1 MHPIT
6 NAMVVPHPLI
16 FLPNIGQGREAQAQ
30 PILDAYRAA
39 AQKLIASQPETVV
52 IVSPHAPSYFDYIQ
66 ISSGKEG
73 VGDLHAFGDS
83 IDRFQIRYD
92 TELIEEISAMCLQE
106 DMPAGT
112 LGKQDGLLDHGTMV
126 PLYFLKDLPA
136 STRFIR
142 IGIGGVNARLH
153 YQLGSIVQRAA
164 AKLGR
169 RVAIVGSGD
178 LSHCQKEDG
187 AYGFKACGPVYDENM
202 MRVLK
207 TGNFLALLSIPERDS
222 DEAMVCGQKSF
233 CVLAGALD
241 GLAVMASEG
250 AHAAPFGVG
259 YGVVSY
265 APLGL
270 DPLRHFLITA
280 NAQARADYEARVA
293 REDDYVKLAR
303 TTINNEIEKNE
314 LTLPSMDLP
323 EKLLKERA
331 GVFVSI
337 HENGRLRGCIGTT
350 SPTRECVASEIV
362 SNAIAAATRDPRFPA
377 IQPWELESLE
387 IHVDVLGPASRID
400 SSDSLDPKRYG
411 VIVTKGNKRGLLLP
425 DLEGV
430 DTVEMQLSI
439 AKQKAGLD
447 PNEPDCVLERFEVER
462 HI

>member
-6 NAMVVPHPLI
+6 NAMVVPHPPI

-153 YQLGSIVQRAA
+153 YQLS
-164 AKLGR
+164 
-169 RVAIVGSGD
+169 
-178 LSHCQKEDG
+178 
-187 AYGFKACGPVYDENM
+187 
-202 MRVLK
+202 
-207 TGNFLALLSIPERDS
+207 
-222 DEAMVCGQKSF
+222 
-233 CVLAGALD
+233 
-241 GLAVMASEG
+241 
-250 AHAAPFGVG
+250 
-259 YGVVSY
+259 
-265 APLGL
+265 
-270 DPLRHFLITA
+270 LI
-280 NAQARADYEARVA
+280 
-293 REDDYVKLAR
+293 
-303 TTINNEIEKNE
+303 
-314 LTLPSMDLP
+314 
-323 EKLLKERA
+323 
-331 GVFVSI
+331 
-337 HENGRLRGCIGTT
+337 
-350 SPTRECVASEIV
+350 
-362 SNAIAAATRDPRFPA
+362 
-377 IQPWELESLE
+377 
-387 IHVDVLGPASRID
+387 
-400 SSDSLDPKRYG
+400 
-411 VIVTKGNKRGLLLP
+411 
-425 DLEGV
+425 
-430 DTVEMQLSI
+430 
-439 AKQKAGLD
+439 
-447 PNEPDCVLERFEVER
+447 